1 MIMRKF
7 KIVADS
13 SADLIELKNIDFAS
27 AALKINTDQ
36 KDFVD
41 NASLDVKEML
51 TFLDSYKGKSK
62 TSCPNTEDWLKAFGD
77 ADDIICFTITSGLS
91 GSYNTAC
98 AAKSI
103 YEDENDGKRVFVV
116 DSLST
121 GPEIVLLIEKLQE
134 YLASNMD
141 YEEICKK
148 IMEYREQTGLL
159 FMLKSLKNFANNG
172 RIAPALARIV
182 ELLGICI
189 VGKASEEG
197 TLEPLH
203 KCRGEVRALS
213 TLVDELKKNGLSS
226 GKVSIA
232 HCENELAAIR
242 LQTLLQANFSDIKI
256 EIHKLRGL
264 CSFYAEKGG
273 LLIGFEKI

>member
-1 MIMRKF
+1 MRKF

-273 LLIGFEKI
+273 LLVGFEKI

>member
-1 MIMRKF
+1 MRKF